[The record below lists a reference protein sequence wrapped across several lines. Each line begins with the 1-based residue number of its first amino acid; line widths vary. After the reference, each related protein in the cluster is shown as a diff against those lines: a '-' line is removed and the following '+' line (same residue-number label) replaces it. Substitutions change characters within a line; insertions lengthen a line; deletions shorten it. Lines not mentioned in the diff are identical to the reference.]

1 MKTENNLNEEISQGL
16 IVLRT
21 LVPDLKS
28 LILNGVGYVGIRMEI
43 GVRQYAHRSENS
55 P

>member
-1 MKTENNLNEEISQGL
+1 MKTENNLNEEVSKGL

-28 LILNGVGYVGIRMEI
+28 LTLNGVWYVGIRMEI
-43 GVRQYAHRSENS
+43 IVCQYAHRHENI